1 VQRVDFISSPGFLD
15 GTEGA
20 RERVGLPPDT
30 GPFRVVTPWALYD
43 YTPDRKLRLTA
54 VAPWVTVDDV
64 LAECEYPPVV
74 ADSVAQLEGPT
85 EEELHILRTELDPRG
100 QNTAE
105 RSAWI
110 VREGDSY
117 IRAG

>member
-1 VQRVDFISSPGFLD
+1 M
-15 GTEGA
+15 
-20 RERVGLPPDT
+20 
-30 GPFRVVTPWALYD
+30 YD
-43 YTPDRKLRLTA
+43 YDDRRLRLVA

-64 LAECEYPPVV
+64 LAECEHPPLV
-74 ADSVAQLEGPT
+74 ADDVAMLEGPT

-110 VREGDSY
+110 IFDADTGTY
-117 IRAG
+117 TKAGE